1 MSAELHPDHLYQFKT
16 QSTFPKP
23 VLDVHSLDPQPCVK
37 RVYSYESHTEPDNPF
52 DLNLGPKLCT
62 ALLSDNSF
70 RFEPRSQIRTTSGD
84 VLAVVMAQEQLISSD
99 SQTLRRELSSR
110 DFYSSVFKL
119 TLNPL
124 KQDIKGHIRTIFRGA
139 PTKNVFWGEFSQI
152 CLPTHPHQGFCEI

>member
-1 MSAELHPDHLYQFKT
+1 M
-16 QSTFPKP
+16 
-23 VLDVHSLDPQPCVK
+23 K

-52 DLNLGPKLCT
+52 DLNLAPKLCT

-110 DFYSSVFKL
+110 SFYSSVFKL

-139 PTKNVFWGEFSQI
+139 PTKKNFFWGEFSQI
-152 CLPTHPHQGFCEI
+152 YLPSHPHQGFVRFERTKGEIRVKKAISGVIWFFF

>member
-1 MSAELHPDHLYQFKT
+1 MEQHPDHLYQFKT

-52 DLNLGPKLCT
+52 DLNLRPKLCT

-110 DFYSSVFKL
+110 EFYSSVFKL

-139 PTKNVFWGEFSQI
+139 PTKKRFLGRV
-152 CLPTHPHQGFCEI
+152 LPNLFTHPPTPGFCEI